1 MVIKNADK
9 SAPTKITM
17 PTKTNEES
25 FEALIEKSLI
35 QESGY
40 FQGESQDYNKDYC
53 LDTLQLFNFLEET
66 QADTLA
72 EYKKKRG
79 ENYKELLCKRIY
91 QQIQQKGIV
100 ELLRKGISDQELKFQ
115 LLYKQPTSDKNP
127 QSISRYQQNRY
138 SVTRQLY
145 YSDKNRN
152 SLDMVIFIN
161 GLPLITFELK
171 NHWTN
176 QTVEEAKKQYK
187 KDRDPKEPLFQLAR
201 CLVHFA
207 VDTNEVYM
215 TTYLNGQKTVFLP
228 FNKGHANGKGNP
240 LNPDGIKTDYLWKSI
255 LTKTSLSNIIENY
268 AQFLK
273 KEKKLI
279 FPRYHQLN
287 AVIKILAHAKANGTG
302 QKYLIQ
308 HSAGSGKSNSLTW
321 LAHQLVELH
330 SSDDKVIFNSVIV
343 VTDRRVLDKQIRD
356 NIKQFAQV
364 NNVVEAITQGSQ
376 QLKSA
381 LENGKKIIIT
391 TIQKFPFVVEE
402 IAELKGSRFAII
414 IDEAH
419 SSQTGETAGKMNT
432 TLSSEFDSEDE
443 VIKAM
448 ESKKLPKN
456 ISYFAFTATP
466 KNKTLEL
473 FGTKTSEGKRE
484 PFHLYSMKQAIQ
496 EEFILDV
503 LKNYTTYKSYYKLLQ
518 TAENNP
524 VFDTSK
530 AKKKIKAYVE
540 GHEFT
545 IAKKTAVMVDDF
557 MTKTK
562 DINGKAKAMVVT
574 SSIINAIKYKQA
586 FDEYLKKIH
595 SPYKS
600 IIAFSGKKEFKGDG
614 YTETG
619 INGFDSGKIPEK
631 LKETEYRFLIVAEK
645 FQTGFDEPLLHSMY
659 VDKPLKGVQAV
670 QTLSRLNRAY
680 KPYKSDTFVLDFVNT
695 TKEIKEAFDPYYEC
709 ILLSEDTDPN
719 KLNDL
724 EEALADFQV
733 YEKQEAQDFTANYF
747 AKKDREELEKN
758 IDSHVAL
765 FNELE
770 TDEQVGF
777 KVKASSFVKTYAFL
791 ALIIPFNKKYWEELY
806 WFLKFLI
813 PKLKLKVNNESIEG
827 LLDSIDLDS
836 YTQHRQAL
844 NQDIILDNG
853 VTEIDPI
860 TPQMRGSKAEPEK
873 EFLQEIIAEF
883 NKKWGE
889 TEFGKNDLVTK
900 ILFEDLTSK
909 IAINE
914 EYIRATKFSDVQNSK
929 ITFDKMMEDKIQGLV
944 FDYTDLY
951 KEFEENKA
959 FKNDILGMMFK
970 VVMDKQNIGIRV

>member
-1 MVIKNADK
+1 M
-9 SAPTKITM
+9 
-17 PTKTNEES
+17 
-25 FEALIEKSLI
+25 
-35 QESGY
+35 
-40 FQGESQDYNKDYC
+40 
-53 LDTLQLFNFLEET
+53 
-66 QADTLA
+66 
-72 EYKKKRG
+72 
-79 ENYKELLCKRIY
+79 LCKRIY
-91 QQIQQKGIV
+91 QQIQQKGIIEV
-100 ELLRKGISDQELKFQ
+100 LRKGISDQELKFFV
-115 LLYKQPTSDKNP
+115 LYKIPSSDKNP
-127 QSISRYQQNRY
+127 QSIKLYQQNRY

-152 SLDMVIFIN
+152 SLDMAIFIN

-171 NHWTN
+171 NQWTN
-176 QTVEEAKKQYK
+176 QTVADAKKQYK
-187 KDRDPKEPLFQLAR
+187 KDRDPKEPLFHLAR

-215 TTYLNGQKTVFLP
+215 ATYLNGQKTIFLP

-255 LTKTSLSNIIENY
+255 LTKNSLSNIIENY

-287 AVIKILAHAKANGTG
+287 AVRKLLAHAKTNGTG
-302 QKYLIQ
+302 EKYLIQ

-364 NNVVEAITQGSQ
+364 NNVVEAITEGSQ
-376 QLKSA
+376 QLKTA

-391 TIQKFPFVVEE
+391 TIQKFPFVVGE
-402 IAELKGSRFAII
+402 IAELKGSHFAII

-419 SSQTGETAGKMNT
+419 SSQTGKTAGKMNS
-432 TLSSEFDSEDE
+432 TLSSEVDSEDK
-443 VIKAM
+443 VIQAM
-448 ESKKLPKN
+448 ASKKLPKN

-473 FGTKTSEGKRE
+473 FGTKNKEGKRE

-503 LKNYTTYKSYYKLLQ
+503 LKNYTTYQSYYKLLQ
-518 TAENNP
+518 TTENNP
-524 VFDTSK
+524 VFDTVK
-530 AKKKIKAYVE
+530 AKKKIKTYVE

-557 MTKTK
+557 MSKAK
-562 DINGKAKAMVVT
+562 DIKGKAKAMVVT

-586 FDEYLKKIH
+586 FDDYLKKIH

-600 IIAFSGKKEFKGDG
+600 IIAFSGKKEFKGDE
-614 YTETG
+614 YTEAG
-619 INGFDSGKIPEK
+619 MNGFDSGKIPEK
-631 LKETEYRFLIVAEK
+631 FKESEYRFLIVAEK

-659 VDKPLKGVQAV
+659 VDKPLNGVQAV

-695 TKEIKEAFDPYYEC
+695 ADDIKEAFDPYYEC
-709 ILLSEDTDPN
+709 TLLSEDTDPN

-724 EEALADFQV
+724 QEALADFQI
-733 YEKQEAQDFTANYF
+733 YEEQAVQDFIASYF
-747 AKKDREELEKN
+747 AGKDREDLEK
-758 IDSHVAL
+758 IMDSQVAL
-765 FNELE
+765 FDELE
-770 TDEQVGF
+770 EDEKVDF

-791 ALIIPFNKKYWEELY
+791 SLVMPFNKKYWEELY

-813 PKLKLKVNNESIEG
+813 PKLKLEVNNESIEG

-844 NQDIILDNG
+844 NQAIVLDDG
-853 VTEIDPI
+853 ATEIDPI
-860 TPQMRGSKAEPEK
+860 TPQMRGSKAESEK

-883 NKKWGE
+883 NKKWGDA
-889 TEFGKNDLVTK
+889 EFVKNDNVIK
-900 ILFEDLTSK
+900 AIFEDIPNK
-909 IAINE
+909 ISIDK
-914 EYIRATKFSDVQNSK
+914 EYISATSQADAQNSK
-929 ITFDKMMEDKIQGLV
+929 IAFDSIAKNKLQDLV
-944 FDYTDLY
+944 FDHTNFY
-951 KEFEENKA
+951 KKLEEDKDFER
-959 FKNDILGMMFK
+959 DILGMMFK
-970 VVMDKQNIGIRV
+970 VVMDKQGTRV